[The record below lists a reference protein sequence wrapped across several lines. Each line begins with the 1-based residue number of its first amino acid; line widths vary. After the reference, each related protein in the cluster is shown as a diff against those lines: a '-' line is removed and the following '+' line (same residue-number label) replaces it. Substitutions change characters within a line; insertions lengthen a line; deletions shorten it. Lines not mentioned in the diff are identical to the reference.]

1 MVGTR
6 AGAIRAEQRQC
17 QSLMRMR
24 KGVSQQQE
32 LVNGVNANQGSNEV
46 KYGRPIWRGMQRG
59 VHVCQRSEEVRYGR
73 PI

>member
-46 KYGRPIWRGMQRG
+46 KYGRPI
-59 VHVCQRSEEVRYGR
+59 
-73 PI
+73 